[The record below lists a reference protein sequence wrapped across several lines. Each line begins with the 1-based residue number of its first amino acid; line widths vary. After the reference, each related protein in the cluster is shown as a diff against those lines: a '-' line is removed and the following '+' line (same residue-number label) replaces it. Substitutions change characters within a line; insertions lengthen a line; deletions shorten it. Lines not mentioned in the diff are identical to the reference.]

1 MKLLEVDIVK
11 GEKRATKREF
21 SRDDD
26 KRLNAAECCW
36 FKAVLELMEVAA
48 AAAPEVLYLA
58 RKGAKKAPKS

>member
-26 KRLNAAECCW
+26 KRLN
-36 FKAVLELMEVAA
+36 VAA
-48 AAAPEVLYLA
+48 AAGS
-58 RKGAKKAPKS
+58 KQFQSSWK